1 MNGHYHA
8 TEERQEKNTKNLWR
22 YSKKTREMS
31 WKEEHAMEILL
42 KKKGEEHTHNANKEA
57 QNTGNRKEQRQREEE
72 CGQREK
78 NTESW
83 CNDPRSLRRIK
94 PTLSMKGL

>member
-1 MNGHYHA
+1 M
-8 TEERQEKNTKNLWR
+8 EKNTD
-22 YSKKTREMS
+22 
-31 WKEEHAMEILL
+31 
-42 KKKGEEHTHNANKEA
+42 NANKEA